1 MPKVTNIFIALVFS
15 VYTTTSLQPTENQV
29 IKRKQQDNLKRF

>member
-1 MPKVTNIFIALVFS
+1 MAKVTNIFIPLVIS
-15 VYTTTSLQPTENQV
+15 ECTPTSLQPTENQV